1 VTSATRAAM
10 KWGARTSRPATVP
23 RVETVDGR
31 TADDVAQRRPFAGR
45 LVLLVAMAICLYVFA
60 PSLAEVFEAWD
71 HLGEVH
77 PAALVAVMACEV
89 ASFVCQWQ
97 LQRIALGTKQ
107 WFSVAT
113 TQLAGNAFN
122 RITPGGG
129 ATGTA
134 LQARMLADA
143 GFRTTAAASALTVQ
157 SLMGTAVVV
166 ALPIL
171 VLPAIVFAGLSV
183 PGNLAD
189 GVWIG
194 AGVFVLAAGL
204 GAMFLGTRRPVC
216 QLGNLIERV
225 VNALRRRGP
234 RMEGLGERLLTER
247 DEIRRTMGS
256 RWLAALGAAIGRWGF
271 EYFALLVTLYAV
283 GASPDPWLVLIA
295 FVVASVLSMIPLTP
309 GGLGF
314 VEAGLTGTLAV
325 AGVNGAEALLATL
338 VFRMV
343 SFWGPMPVGAVAA
356 VLFRRRY
363 PRGSGAQASQPQYST
378 GG

>member
-1 VTSATRAAM
+1 VERVD
-10 KWGARTSRPATVP
+10 VP
-23 RVETVDGR
+23 
-31 TADDVAQRRPFAGR
+31 TADDLRRRPIMGR
-45 LVLLVAMAICLYVFA
+45 LVLLLTTAICLYVFA
-60 PSLAEVFEAWD
+60 PSIAEVFEAWD
-71 HLGEVH
+71 HLGDVH
-77 PAALVAVMACEV
+77 PAALVAVVMCET

-97 LQRIALGTKQ
+97 LQRIALGTTA

-143 GFRTTAAASALTVQ
+143 GFRATAAASALTVQ

-171 VLPAIVFAGLSV
+171 ILPAVIFAGLNV
-183 PGNLAD
+183 PGSLAD
-189 GVWIG
+189 GIWIG

-204 GAMFLGTRRPVC
+204 GALFLGTRKPVC
-216 QLGNLIERV
+216 QLGNWIERV
-225 VNALRRRGP
+225 VNRLRPRGP
-234 RMEGLGERLLTER
+234 RVEGLGERLLTER
-247 DEIRRTMGS
+247 DEIRHTMGS
-256 RWLAALGAAIGRWGF
+256 RWLAALSAAVGRWGF

-295 FVVASVLSMIPLTP
+295 FVVASVLTMIPLTP

-314 VEAGLTGTLAV
+314 VEAGLAGTLAL
-325 AGVNGAEALLATL
+325 AGVNGGQALLATL
-338 VFRMV
+338 IFRLV
-343 SFWGPMPVGAVAA
+343 SFWGPMPIGAIAA
-356 VLFRRRY
+356 LMFRHRY
-363 PRGSGAQASQPQYST
+363 PRRGSAQPSHPQYSA